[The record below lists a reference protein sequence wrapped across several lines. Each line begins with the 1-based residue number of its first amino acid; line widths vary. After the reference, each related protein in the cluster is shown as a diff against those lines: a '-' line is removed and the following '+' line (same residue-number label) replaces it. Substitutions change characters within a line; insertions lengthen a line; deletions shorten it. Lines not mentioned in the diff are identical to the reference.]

1 MMRMLSS
8 LLMND
13 VGGIILTTQRIESGV
28 LIGIV
33 MSRERTSTDK
43 TFPFVIID
51 DF

>member
-1 MMRMLSS
+1 MMRMLS

-13 VGGIILTTQRIESGV
+13 VGGIILTTQRIESRV